1 VLAPFLAALTL
12 ATCPHDASLGHLTY
26 ARGTTAHVLSFADCS
41 DRVAGRPPTARST
54 VPTVVARRLERLVGR
69 LPGAYGLRRFV
80 VPVSLSPDRRYVV
93 WRTGITSA
101 SLTADGL
108 PLSVTA
114 LATGATHVLGVAL
127 AYDDYVTW
135 CGSTL
140 VYVAG
145 HDRIATHDKRLLA
158 AGAPG
163 FRARPLWRAPGRA
176 FGSVACAPDGRA
188 VAVLSQ
194 RASTDARF
202 FDTRWQLW
210 HVGLDGAR
218 SELDAPPAGWADESP
233 SWSPD
238 GSALLFVRERNG
250 YGRAMLLRQGTLFGP
265 MTTLGYS
272 LGFYG
277 HHDWWEGATWAR

>member
-1 VLAPFLAALTL
+1 VLAPLIAALTL
-12 ATCPHDASLGHLTY
+12 ATCPHDASLGHLAY
-26 ARGTTAHVLSFADCS
+26 DRGTTRHVLPFADCT
-41 DRVAGRPPTARST
+41 DRRAGRAPAVKTT
-54 VPTVVARRLERLVGR
+54 VPAAVTSRLERLVGK
-69 LPGAYGLRRFV
+69 LPGRGGLRRSV
-80 VPVSLSPDRRYVV
+80 VPVSVSPDRRYVV
-93 WRTGITSA
+93 WRTGINSA

-108 PLSVTA
+108 PLAVTS
-114 LATGATHVLGVAL
+114 LATGETHRLGTAL

-135 CGSTL
+135 CGTTL

-158 AGAPG
+158 AGPPD
-163 FRARPLWRAPGRA
+163 FRPHSLWRAPGRA
-176 FGSVACAPDGRA
+176 FGSVACAPDGRS

-194 RASTDARF
+194 AASTDARF

-218 SELDAPPAGWADESP
+218 FELDAPSAGWADESP
-233 SWSPD
+233 RWSPHGD
-238 GSALLFVRERNG
+238 ALLFVRERNG

-265 MTTLGYS
+265 MTSLGYS

-277 HHDWWEGATWAR
+277 HHDWWAGATWRA